1 LREAATAERRYE
13 KERQGGIYMHV
24 AAFSARTN
32 FFSLPSLPS
41 TAGNQFNSWGFPQVP
56 YSGPGLCRPVAI
68 NKTKKESRKKTML
81 WTRMTRYDRIIV
93 TVLISPII
101 ARKLFFVYL
110 R

>member
-1 LREAATAERRYE
+1 
-13 KERQGGIYMHV
+13 
-24 AAFSARTN
+24 
-32 FFSLPSLPS
+32 
-41 TAGNQFNSWGFPQVP
+41 
-56 YSGPGLCRPVAI
+56 
-68 NKTKKESRKKTML
+68 ML